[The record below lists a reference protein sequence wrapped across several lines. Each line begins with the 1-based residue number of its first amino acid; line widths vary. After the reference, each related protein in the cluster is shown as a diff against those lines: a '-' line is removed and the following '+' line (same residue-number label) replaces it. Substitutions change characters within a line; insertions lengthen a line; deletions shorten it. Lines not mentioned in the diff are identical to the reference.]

1 LSVTRE
7 QAFLAQGRACPE
19 LVAGIWAS
27 RAKRRVFCDATIARL
42 ARFLTEFAKSRNASH
57 IIDKKDREQA
67 KLSACTL
74 FPSAIEEWRA
84 IRVIL

>member
-7 QAFLAQGRACPE
+7 QGLFAQGWTCPE

-27 RAKRRVFCDATIARL
+27 RPKRRVLFHATIAPL
-42 ARFLTEFAKSRNASH
+42 ARFLTEFAKSCNASH

-67 KLSACTL
+67 KTFCCPL
-74 FPSAIEEWRA
+74 FPSAIEELSHSG
-84 IRVIL
+84 VL